1 MLQVIATVMGICLS
15 KESEKKLG
23 VIFLFVLSEME
34 KRKYIY
40 VVVAT
45 SKEAEL
51 IEVSKLAAFE
61 HCCFVEWEQ
70 SRGRKCKRKN
80 QEIQLSFF

>member
-45 SKEAEL
+45 SKEA
-51 IEVSKLAAFE
+51 
-61 HCCFVEWEQ
+61 
-70 SRGRKCKRKN
+70 
-80 QEIQLSFF
+80 